1 MKIKVKI
8 AALELDDFVRTEQ
21 LKSLIY
27 VDRPLHDDPIK
38 EKLIDELNL
47 KNCVHAIRSKTSKL
61 FLGITLKKGS

>member
-21 LKSLIY
+21 LKSLMY

-47 KNCVHAIRSKTSKL
+47 KNFVRLRRKKKSKL
-61 FLGITLKKGS
+61 FVGIK